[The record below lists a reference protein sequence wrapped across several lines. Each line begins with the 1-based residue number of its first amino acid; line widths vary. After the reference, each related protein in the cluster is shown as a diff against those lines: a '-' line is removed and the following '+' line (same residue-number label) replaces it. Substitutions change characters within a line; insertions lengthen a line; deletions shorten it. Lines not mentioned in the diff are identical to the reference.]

1 MATKKNRLTERQQ
14 RFVDE
19 YLKDLNATQAYIRAG
34 YKVSEKVAS
43 AAAIRM
49 LGNVRVQEA
58 IEARKQTRVE
68 RVELEQDW
76 VVNELR
82 KVAQKCLPVEDDDGK
97 PIANIVNV
105 GVKALELLGRHQGIF
120 IDKREITGK
129 DGKDL
134 VPEAPKGVLVVPGVM
149 SEADWAQM
157 VKERGSKDA

>member
-1 MATKKNRLTERQQ
+1 MATKKAMLTARQM

-19 YLKDLNATQAYIRAG
+19 YLKDLNATQAAIRAG
-34 YKVSEKVAS
+34 YKATTAVAAN
-43 AAAIRM
+43 AAR
-49 LGNVRVQEA
+49 LLKNDKVQEA

-82 KVAQKCLPVEDDDGK
+82 KVAQRCLPVEDDDGK
-97 PIANIVNV
+97 PVANVVSV

-134 VPEAPKGVLVVPGVM
+134 VPDAPKGVLVVPGVM
-149 SEADWAQM
+149 SEADWAKM

>member
-1 MATKKNRLTERQQ
+1 MATKKAMLTARQQ

-19 YLKDLNATQAYIRAG
+19 YLKDLNATQAAIRAG
-34 YKVSEKVAS
+34 YKATTAVAAN
-43 AAAIRM
+43 AAR
-49 LGNVRVQEA
+49 LLTNVKVQEA
-58 IEARKQTRVE
+58 IEARKQARVE

-97 PIANIVNV
+97 PMANIVNV
-105 GVKALELLGRHQGIF
+105 GVKALELIGRHQGIF

-149 SEADWAQM
+149 SEADWAKM